1 MDIALKR
8 AHGAGYTFLVGF
20 MLVLATLVMTG
31 CPFAQKQY
39 ELQEPLT
46 AEDGTVYP
54 VGTKVWAD
62 AEGEPT
68 FENTGTPYMETDV
81 ETLEK
86 VQKEGSKL
94 ADALPYGIGSIITLA
109 AVGVINSVR
118 KSRTKN
124 REEANAKLKK
134 TKTV

>member
-20 MLVLATLVMTG
+20 CLVLATLVMTG

-39 ELQEPLT
+39 ELQEPIT

-62 AEGEPT
+62 ADGEPT
-68 FENTGTPYMETDV
+68 FDNTGTPWMETDV
-81 ETLEK
+81 EKLEALVK
-86 VQKEGSKL
+86 AGTK
-94 ADALPYGIGSIITLA
+94 ATDALPYGIGGIIGAIAGAGLMA
-109 AVGVINSVR
+109 ARN
-118 KSRTKN
+118 SRTKK